1 MKQPISGR
9 SALLAT
15 RPLIGYAIAVPEV
28 TYMRNARFMAAAGAA
43 SFLLSAVALADVDPK
58 IGRLWKAQCAACHGQ
73 PGKGDTDKGKQM
85 KVKDM
90 SAADFQAK
98 KDDELKAGIT
108 NGVKWEGGDMPAFKD
123 LTPDQVTGL
132 VGLIRTFKK

>member
-73 PGKGDTDKGKQM
+73 TGKGDTDKGKQM

-108 NGVKWEGGDMPAFKD
+108 NGVKW
-123 LTPDQVTGL
+123 
-132 VGLIRTFKK
+132 